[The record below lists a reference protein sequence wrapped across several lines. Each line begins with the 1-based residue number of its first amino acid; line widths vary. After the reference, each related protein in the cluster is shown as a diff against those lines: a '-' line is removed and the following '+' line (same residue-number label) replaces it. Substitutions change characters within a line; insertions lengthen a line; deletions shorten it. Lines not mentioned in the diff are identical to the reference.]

1 MTTEATTTA
10 QIREALR
17 DAGFSTPIQYTDS
30 VADAPNAYLAT
41 TAEDLFAALEAQNYS
56 EGW

>member
-1 MTTEATTTA
+1 MTTETTTA
-10 QIREALR
+10 AQIRDAFA
-17 DAGFSTPIQYTDS
+17 DSVAGFSTDS
-30 VADAPNAYLAT
+30 VPPNAYLAT